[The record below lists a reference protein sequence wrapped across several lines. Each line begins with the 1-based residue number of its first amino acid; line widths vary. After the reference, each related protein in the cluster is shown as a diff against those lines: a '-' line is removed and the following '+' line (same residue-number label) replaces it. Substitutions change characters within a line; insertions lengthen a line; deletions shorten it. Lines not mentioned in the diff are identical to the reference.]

1 MYPSGKGPDE
11 ELIRTL
17 EKDVIDRKPNVS
29 FDDIAELEDQ
39 PWVELDVSNYSII
52 EYNDRRNRDAED

>member
-1 MYPSGKGPDE
+1 MDIDD
-11 ELIRTL
+11 LI
-17 EKDVIDRKPNVS
+17 
-29 FDDIAELEDQ
+29 DDIAELEDQ